1 MSFPSLQCMV
11 LIWCAYCA
19 VQVEMD
25 LHFQLQAFTAMD
37 DEKKKAMLA
46 NSKLKDELA
55 LQSVGISNLGVRCGR
70 DKQHYKDIKNKMK
83 STGQQVNARRNKL
96 TDLQM
101 KKMRSGLNI
110 W

>member
-1 MSFPSLQCMV
+1 
-11 LIWCAYCA
+11 
-19 VQVEMD
+19 MD
-25 LHFQLQAFTAMD
+25 LHFQRQAFAAMD

-70 DKQHYKDIKNKMK
+70 DRQHYKDIKSKMK
-83 STGQQVNARRNKL
+83 TIGQQVNSRRQKL
-96 TDLQM
+96 SDLQM

>member
-1 MSFPSLQCMV
+1 
-11 LIWCAYCA
+11 
-19 VQVEMD
+19 MD
-25 LHFQLQAFTAMD
+25 LHFQRQAFTAMD

-70 DKQHYKDIKNKMK
+70 DRQHFKDIKGKMK
-83 STGQQVNARRNKL
+83 SIGQQVKSRRQKL
-96 TDLQM
+96 SDLQM
-101 KKMRSGLNI
+101 KKMRSGLNM